1 MDKKIVNV
9 AIIGLGMVAETHLR
23 AIADLADLV
32 HLRGIHARK
41 LQVMED
47 FAAKAEALCGTR
59 PIFYNSIEEIAAD
72 EGVDCVLLLTPP
84 NARYAIL
91 QTIAGAG
98 KHVLMEK
105 PVERSLNAARE
116 LVELCA
122 SNEVHLGIVFQHR
135 VRAASVQLAQLLGS
149 GKLGKLGLAEI
160 AVPWW
165 RDQSYYD
172 EPGRGTLERDGG
184 GVLISQ
190 AIHTL
195 DLLISLTGEISQ
207 VVAMART
214 TRFHSME
221 CEDFV
226 TAGLDFA
233 CGATGALV
241 ASTASFPGDAE
252 SITLHFDH
260 GVTRLK
266 SGILNVTW
274 RDGREETFGTDAA
287 TGGGTDPMAFTHD
300 WHRDIIADFAN
311 CIVHDRPPLVTG
323 REALKV
329 HALIEALI
337 ESSASGQAV
346 QVEIQGDE

>member
-1 MDKKIVNV
+1 
-9 AIIGLGMVAETHLR
+9 MVAETHLR

-41 LQVMED
+41 MRVTEG
-47 FAAKAEALCGTR
+47 FATKAEALCGAR
-59 PIFYNSIEEIAAD
+59 PIIYNSIEEIAAD
-72 EGVDCVLLLTPP
+72 ELVDFVLLLTPP
-84 NARYAIL
+84 NARHAIL
-91 QTIAGAG
+91 QVMAGAG

-105 PVERSLNAARE
+105 PVERNLVAARE

-122 SNEVHLGIVFQHR
+122 LNKVQLGIVFQHR
-135 VRAASVQLAQLLGS
+135 LRAASVRLSQLMDS
-149 GKLGKLGLAEI
+149 GELGKLGLVEV

-172 EPGRGTLERDGG
+172 EQGRGTLERDGG

-233 CGATGALV
+233 CGATGSFV

-252 SITLHFDH
+252 SITLHFDK

-266 SGILNVTW
+266 SGVLHVIW
-274 RDGREETFGTDAA
+274 RDGREETYGADTA
-287 TGGGTDPMAFTHD
+287 TGGGADPMAFTHD
-300 WHRDIIADFAN
+300 WHREIIADFAN
-311 CIVHDRPPLVTG
+311 CVVHDRPPLVTG

-346 QVEIQGDE
+346 QVEMEGNK